1 MNEKSDDK
9 DEELIIFDANPIWK
23 EGRILSDVKEII
35 EYIDTYMKPES
46 LNDFENQKDWFLL
59 RAHLMHMYLT
69 TQEER
74 AESFLETLENEV
86 DFEYWVLK
94 RMQEKYPEYW

>member
-1 MNEKSDDK
+1 MNEKPEEK
-9 DEELIIFDANPIWK
+9 DEELIIFNATPIWK
-23 EGRILSDVKEII
+23 DGRILSDEKEII

-74 AESFLETLENEV
+74 VESFLETFENEV
-86 DFEYWVLK
+86 DFKCGILK